1 MSATTTAA
9 AAANDPGF
17 APAPARDLATARAL
31 GRRRRFVDALVRWL
45 CIGATLV
52 GLFFLASL
60 LLTLLWR
67 GLETLDWT
75 TLTREFEP
83 TTYGDD
89 TLPKGG
95 LSHAIAGTLLQTALA
110 TLIGTPIGLLV
121 GTYLAEY
128 ARGSALG
135 NAVRFVSDVLLSA
148 PSILIG
154 LFIYQLVVLP
164 MGGFSGWAGVFALAV
179 IVIPVVVRTTEDMLQ
194 LIPNTLREAVI
205 ALGAPKWKMIVL
217 VCYRAAISGIVTG
230 ILLAVARIA
239 GETAPLL
246 LTSFGN
252 AVLTF
257 DLGQAMSSLP
267 IAIYQQANSGF
278 PDLVAIAWSGALL
291 ITLGVLAIN
300 ISARLL
306 LRRRG

>member
-1 MSATTTAA
+1 MSTTLIGG
-9 AAANDPGF
+9 PIHS
-17 APAPARDLATARAL
+17 APAKDMAVARAL
-31 GRRRRFVDALVRWL
+31 GRRRKIVDNLVRWF
-45 CIGATLV
+45 CIGATLI
-52 GLFFLASL
+52 GLFFLASIMF
-60 LLTLLWR
+60 TLLWR
-67 GLETLDWT
+67 GLAAMDLTIFT
-75 TLTREFEP
+75 TEFRPTRF
-83 TTYGDD
+83 GDD
-89 TLPKGG
+89 SLPKGG
-95 LSHAIAGTLLQTALA
+95 LLHAILGSLVHVAIGTA
-110 TLIGTPIGLLV
+110 IGTPVGLLV

-128 ARGSALG
+128 ARNSPMG

-164 MGGFSGWAGVFALAV
+164 MGAFSGLAGSLALAI

-205 ALGAPKWKMIVL
+205 GLGAPKWKMITL
-217 VCYRAAISGIVTG
+217 VCYKAALSGIVTG

-252 AVLTF
+252 NVTSF
-257 DLGQAMSSLP
+257 DLSKAMASLP

-278 PDLVAIAWSGALL
+278 PDLIAIAWAGALI
-291 ITLGVLAIN
+291 ITVGVLAIN
-300 ISARLL
+300 IVARVL
-306 LRRRG
+306 LRAKI

>member
-1 MSATTTAA
+1 MSATTTTAA
-9 AAANDPGF
+9 DALRRT
-17 APAPARDLATARAL
+17 PAPDRDVRTARAL
-31 GRRRRFVDALVRWL
+31 GRRRRLVDAVVRWL
-45 CIGATLV
+45 CIAATLV

-67 GLETLDWT
+67 GLAAMDWT
-75 TLTREFEP
+75 VLTREFQP
-83 TTYGDD
+83 TVYGDD

-95 LSHAIAGTLLQTALA
+95 LSHAIVGTLIHTTLA
-110 TLIGTPIGLLV
+110 TLIGTPVGLLV

-128 ARGSALG
+128 ARGSTLG

-154 LFIYQLVVLP
+154 LFVYQLVVLP
-164 MGGFSGWAGVFALAV
+164 SGGFSGWAGVLALAI

-230 ILLAVARIA
+230 VLLAVARIA

-252 AVLTF
+252 GVLSF
-257 DLGQAMSSLP
+257 DLGQAMASLP

-278 PDLVAIAWSGALL
+278 PDLIEIAWSGALL
-291 ITLGVLAIN
+291 VTMGVLATN
-300 ISARLL
+300 VAARLL
-306 LRRRG
+306 LRSRG

>member
-1 MSATTTAA
+1 M
-9 AAANDPGF
+9 
-17 APAPARDLATARAL
+17 PAPAAARNDATARAL
-31 GRRRRFVDALVRWL
+31 GRRRKMTDALVKWL
-45 CIGATLV
+45 CMGSTLL
-52 GLFFLASL
+52 GLFFLASIMA
-60 LLTLLWR
+60 TLLWR
-67 GLETLDWT
+67 GLVAMDLNIFVS
-75 TLTREFEP
+75 EFRP
-83 TTYGDD
+83 TSYGED
-89 TLPKGG
+89 TAQRGG
-95 LSHAIAGTLLQTALA
+95 LAHAIIGSLIQTAIA
-110 TLIGTPIGLLV
+110 TAIGTPIGLLV

-128 ARGSALG
+128 ARGSIFG

-164 MGGFSGWAGVFALAV
+164 MGAFSGIAGSLALAI

-205 ALGAPKWKMIVL
+205 GLGAPKWKMITL
-217 VCYRAAISGIVTG
+217 VCYKAAASGILTG

-252 AVLTF
+252 NVTSY
-257 DLGQAMSSLP
+257 DLSRAMASLP

-278 PDLVAIAWSGALL
+278 PDLIEIAWAGALM

-300 ISARLL
+300 IIARTL
-306 LRRRG
+306 LRGRK

>member
-1 MSATTTAA
+1 MD
-9 AAANDPGF
+9 N
-17 APAPARDLATARAL
+17 
-31 GRRRRFVDALVRWL
+31 LVRWF
-45 CIGATLV
+45 CIGATAI
-52 GLFFLASL
+52 GLFFLASIM
-60 LLTLLWR
+60 LTLVWR
-67 GLETLDWT
+67 GLAAMDLTIFT
-75 TLTREFEP
+75 TEFRPTRF
-83 TTYGDD
+83 GDD
-89 TLPKGG
+89 SLPKGG
-95 LSHAIAGTLLQTALA
+95 LIHAILGSLVHVAIGTA
-110 TLIGTPIGLLV
+110 IGTPVGLLV

-128 ARGSALG
+128 ARSSPMG

-164 MGGFSGWAGVFALAV
+164 MGAFSGLAGSLALAI

-205 ALGAPKWKMIVL
+205 GLGAPKWKMITL
-217 VCYRAAISGIVTG
+217 VCYKAALSGIVTG

-252 AVLTF
+252 NVTSF
-257 DLGQAMSSLP
+257 DLSKAMASLP

-278 PDLVAIAWSGALL
+278 PDLIEIAWAGALL
-291 ITLGVLAIN
+291 ITVGVLAIN
-300 ISARLL
+300 IVARVL
-306 LRRRG
+306 LRAKI